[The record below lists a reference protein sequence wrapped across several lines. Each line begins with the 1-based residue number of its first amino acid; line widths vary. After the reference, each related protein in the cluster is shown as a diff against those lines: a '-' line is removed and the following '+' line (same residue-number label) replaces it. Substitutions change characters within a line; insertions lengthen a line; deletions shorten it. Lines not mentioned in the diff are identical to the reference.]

1 MRFSVPR
8 LVYGIRLSLLCD
20 HEMTRLGVLVLINKL
35 QIVTVSTHDTD
46 GEPQFSR
53 NNCSSKKIFLSCSED
68 DLKSTIELA
77 FKPML

>member
-1 MRFSVPR
+1 
-8 LVYGIRLSLLCD
+8 
-20 HEMTRLGVLVLINKL
+20 VLINKL